1 MIDSLDIC
9 ELFFRFCEQSYF
21 QWYLSFHY
29 RFLLPLQTPLF
40 PYRIVLD
47 AKTFFVLDVAPCT
60 LKSSLVLAPQLSL
73 GGATGSD
80 SMLALV
86 APLPC
91 LAGPAGPTLAT
102 MSSPF
107 WAAAG
112 CRPRAARTKLAMS
125 QRPEAVMLLQEA
137 KVLSELDSAGVFVHA
152 RESDAVTP
160 SPSGRA
166 KRSSLLALCLAAVWV
181 SSQAWAIFSML
192 GLIAGLVLARTP
204 LDASAGKRQSA
215 LTENTAG
222 EGEND
227 IENLRRRIAL
237 LEQCVYVEQAVPKAA
252 EADVDEG
259 AEQRVRGKEE
269 SAKARDPDAL
279 ELVAQWKSFS
289 QLQRQHFLDQ
299 LSAEEK
305 QELLAGV
312 RRATEF
318 SQAKPQAPRNDFAR
332 WQESDVAK
340 LQDHPHYS
348 SRMRE
353 RILFLW
359 GQSGLKW
366 FGLREEQARPE
377 LDLSRHSDEFLERH
391 KRFLDLTYR
400 TSDDDD
406 DLLSAD
412 LKQ

>member
-1 MIDSLDIC
+1 MSVKLDPG
-9 ELFFRFCEQSYF
+9 LGPHRALY
-21 QWYLSFHY
+21 
-29 RFLLPLQTPLF
+29 
-40 PYRIVLD
+40 
-47 AKTFFVLDVAPCT
+47 
-60 LKSSLVLAPQLSL
+60 LVLAARLLL
-73 GGATGSD
+73 GGDTVSD

-86 APLPC
+86 TPFPC
-91 LAGPAGPTLAT
+91 LAGPALAT

-112 CRPRAARTKLAMS
+112 CRPRAAHTQLEMN
-125 QRPEAVMLLQEA
+125 QRSSPGHQPAVMLLQEA
-137 KVLSELDSAGVFVHA
+137 KVLSELDAAGGADANIVRQHA
-152 RESDAVTP
+152 RESNAVTP
-160 SPSGRA
+160 SSSGRA

-204 LDASAGKRQSA
+204 LDASAGERKSA
-215 LTENTAG
+215 LTETTETTETAAG

-237 LEQCVYVEQAVPKAA
+237 LEQCVYVDEAVSKAA
-252 EADVDEG
+252 KADVDEG
-259 AEQRVRGKEE
+259 TAQHVRGKEA
-269 SAKARDPDAL
+269 SAQVRGPDAI
-279 ELVAQWKSFS
+279 ELVAHWRSFS

-305 QELLAGV
+305 QELVAGV
-312 RRATEF
+312 RRATE
-318 SQAKPQAPRNDFAR
+318 SPQAKPQAPRNDFAR
-332 WQESDVAK
+332 WQESDVRK

-359 GQSGLKW
+359 GQSGLEW

-377 LDLSRHSDEFLERH
+377 LDLSRHSDEFLERN
-391 KRFLDLTYR
+391 KRFLDRTYR
-400 TSDDDD
+400 TSNDDDD
-406 DLLSAD
+406 NLLSAD

>member
-1 MIDSLDIC
+1 
-9 ELFFRFCEQSYF
+9 
-21 QWYLSFHY
+21 
-29 RFLLPLQTPLF
+29 
-40 PYRIVLD
+40 
-47 AKTFFVLDVAPCT
+47 
-60 LKSSLVLAPQLSL
+60 
-73 GGATGSD
+73 
-80 SMLALV
+80 MLALV
-86 APLPC
+86 APLPF
-91 LAGPAGPTLAT
+91 LAGHSGPALAT
-102 MSSPF
+102 MSSPL

-112 CRPRAARTKLAMS
+112 CRPRAAHTKLAMN

-137 KVLSELDSAGVFVHA
+137 KVLSELDAAALPLFPLHA

-160 SPSGRA
+160 SSSGRA

-181 SSQAWAIFSML
+181 SSQVWAIFSML

-252 EADVDEG
+252 ESDVDQG
-259 AEQRVRGKEE
+259 AEQHVRGKEE
-269 SAKARDPDAL
+269 SAKARNPDAL
-279 ELVAQWKSFS
+279 ELVAHWKSFS

-312 RRATEF
+312 RRSPEF
-318 SQAKPQAPRNDFAR
+318 PQAKPQAPRNDFAR
-332 WQESDVAK
+332 WQESDVSK

-377 LDLSRHSDEFLERH
+377 LELSRHSDEFLERN